1 MYESSRHRLGCDSY
15 RLLRLWSDLCYV
27 LLKLQD
33 KPVPVVE
40 IVRPEGAGFVCGVIK
55 PGHTLI
61 MVNDRSL
68 LSLSMRDSAKIIAEA
83 AEKVKSSAG
92 RVPCVFRF
100 LKTEMVPDGASPTA
114 IGRYEMV

>member
-1 MYESSRHRLGCDSY
+1 MYLSTHATHELPRSTHGTWSVHLHSLLTHSPTQHHHTTLELGVPSAH
-15 RLLRLWSDLCYV
+15 LV
-27 LLKLQD
+27 LVPSTNTRQD

-40 IVRPEGAGFVCGVIK
+40 IVRPEGAGFACGVIK

-83 AEKVKSSAG
+83 ADKV
-92 RVPCVFRF
+92 
-100 LKTEMVPDGASPTA
+100 LLLH
-114 IGRYEMV
+114 